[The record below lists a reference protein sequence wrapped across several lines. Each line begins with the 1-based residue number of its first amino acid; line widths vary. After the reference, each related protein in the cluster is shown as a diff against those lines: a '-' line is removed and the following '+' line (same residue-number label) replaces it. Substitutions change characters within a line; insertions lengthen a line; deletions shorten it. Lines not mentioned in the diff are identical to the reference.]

1 MPTPHLNPVLERCL
15 AVSGRQ
21 TGGQLIRFWFLGLSL
36 AVVVFGLVL
45 LPGLSGDVDP
55 RALAA
60 GGGRL
65 LTWVAMLQVA
75 AACILTPVAMAATLQ
90 RDADPI
96 AWDVQLATPLP
107 TWRIVT
113 GLLLGRLAPITALV
127 LSTLPALLLLRVAG
141 GVPLQSILASTAI
154 ALAVACTAAAAA
166 VMFAAARLGPRPS
179 IISYLVLVAAALGL
193 TWGLDAA
200 LAQPLD
206 AAGRRTLT
214 MVTAFN
220 PFLVLDAQLHP
231 GSIAPSTDWWSG
243 SPLRSFLLLAGATFT
258 VCWLA
263 ALALASSEGYQRTRS
278 DGAPRAPRPIGRS
291 PIAWRE
297 SRGRPHAFTADI
309 LRWMLA
315 VTMLVGG
322 IALAFQI
329 ETNATIRVLF
339 ASLLTTA
346 VVTLLAIATLLA
358 ASAVARE
365 RDDRTLDLLL
375 ATPLR
380 PADYLR
386 GKLLGLIRLLWP
398 PTVAV
403 MVVAATAAVLIWAAP
418 PPADGATS
426 VVILPGGLIATGIAL
441 PGLLCLGI
449 AIGLAWSVRSRQWTV
464 AAGASLGVTAVAVGG
479 FSLLTIAIYG
489 GLVGLGVWMVGGNPL
504 LAPLAAVDPA
514 TWWPSRTA
522 IADLDLWM
530 LIGGCV
536 GSVVWLLTALMVLKT
551 TAQSFTMSVR
561 RLAGL
566 D

>member
-1 MPTPHLNPVLERCL
+1 
-15 AVSGRQ
+15 
-21 TGGQLIRFWFLGLSL
+21 
-36 AVVVFGLVL
+36 
-45 LPGLSGDVDP
+45 
-55 RALAA
+55 
-60 GGGRL
+60 
-65 LTWVAMLQVA
+65 
-75 AACILTPVAMAATLQ
+75 
-90 RDADPI
+90 
-96 AWDVQLATPLP
+96 
-107 TWRIVT
+107 
-113 GLLLGRLAPITALV
+113 
-127 LSTLPALLLLRVAG
+127 LLLLRVAG
-141 GVPLQSILASTAI
+141 GVPLQSILASTVI

-200 LAQPLD
+200 LAPPLD

-214 MVTAFN
+214 VVTAFN

-231 GSIAPSTDWWSG
+231 GSIAPSADWWSG
-243 SPLRSFLLLAGATFT
+243 SPLRSFLLLAGTIFT
-258 VCWLA
+258 LCWMS
-263 ALALASSEGYQRTRS
+263 ALALAASEGYRATRT
-278 DGAPRAPRPIGRS
+278 DGAPRAPRPIGRF

-309 LRWMLA
+309 LRWLLA

-322 IALAFQI
+322 IVLAFQI

-346 VVTLLAIATLLA
+346 VVALLAIATLLA

-375 ATPLR
+375 TTPLQ

-398 PTVAV
+398 PTLAV
-403 MVVAATAAVLIWAAP
+403 MVVAATGATLIWAAP
-418 PPADGATS
+418 PPAEGVVS
-426 VVILPGGLIATGIAL
+426 VVLLPGGLIATGIAL

-449 AIGLAWSVRSRQWTV
+449 AIGLSWSVRSRQWTV

-479 FSLLTIAIYG
+479 FSLLTLAIYN
-489 GLVGLGVWMVGGNPL
+489 GLLALGVGLVGGNPL
-504 LAPLAAVDPA
+504 LAPLAAVDP
-514 TWWPSRTA
+514 TSWWQANTA
-522 IADLDLWM
+522 IADLNVTM

-536 GSVVWLLTALMVLKT
+536 GGVIWFLAALMVLKT